1 LLVVSIADYPVRD
14 KPVHVP
20 VDLQTLAD
28 PLIWGSDWAGVG
40 KSSIINALKL
50 QMAATNRS
58 EERAKAL
65 AAANEAQFVSSSGSL
80 DVGKVKIRPAPLHL
94 PLSYYLILGIA
105 LLQTG
110 LYIFS
115 QAVKDGEDACL
126 VYISS
131 WQGTGAVL
139 IVFAGCHSR

>member
-1 LLVVSIADYPVRD
+1 
-14 KPVHVP
+14 
-20 VDLQTLAD
+20 
-28 PLIWGSDWAGVG
+28 
-40 KSSIINALKL
+40 
-50 QMAATNRS
+50 MAATNRS

-65 AAANEAQFVSSSGSL
+65 AAANEAQFDSSSGSL